1 VISVLVTF
9 SVDVSAAFLDFSPP
23 EKIGDRNYIKVRFQP
38 TGTKPL
44 NESAIIETVKGV
56 MELYVT
62 DAHCRASLEFI
73 STSALTLVPSI
84 HFLTGLL

>member
-1 VISVLVTF
+1 LKDELKRTRF
-9 SVDVSAAFLDFSPP
+9 DESAGFLDFSPP

-56 MELYVT
+56 MKHYVT
-62 DAHCRASLEFI
+62 DIRYN
-73 STSALTLVPSI
+73 
-84 HFLTGLL
+84 TGHSNF